1 MAEDND
7 SQHSAD
13 EELSEVIEEE
23 GSGLATTLV
32 AGAAIAIFAPELLP
46 GMAIGVAALLAPK
59 ILPRLGLAV
68 RPLMRSAVRAGYA
81 TAVATREMVAEA
93 GEQVQDMVA
102 EARAGQENSRPVKK
116 GRSTKGH
123 STKRRRAHA

>member
-7 SQHSAD
+7 SQNGVE
-13 EELSEVIEEE
+13 EELGEVIEKE

-32 AGAAIAIFAPELLP
+32 AGVAIAVLAPELLP

-59 ILPRLGLAV
+59 ILPRLGFAV
-68 RPLMRSAVRAGYA
+68 RPLVKSAVRAGYA
-81 TAVATREMVAEA
+81 AAAATREMVAEA

-102 EARAGQENSRPVKK
+102 EARAEQDNGGTAKK
-116 GRSTKGH
+116 GRRTRKQPA
-123 STKRRRAHA
+123 KRRHAHA